1 MYNKRPSRGWCY
13 VLSVLLPALS
23 IWLYADLAGSVD
35 LLQQARLW
43 LAADPWQVF
52 WIYGAASLIWML
64 LGRNLISTYCRFA
77 YPFAG
82 AWAVNAAFLLAID
95 GGASTSCGKLLG
107 LCWGWFRDTLAGSVV
122 FWICFAIAL
131 IVLILLNLERVLDF
145 VFGNCSPC
153 GAYGRSCGSWAAWAC
168 TGSPLPRCCGW
179 ILCGCG
185 LRV

>member
-1 MYNKRPSRGWCY
+1 MKHTEPRSVWCY

-64 LGRNLISTYCRFA
+64 LGRNRMSSDCRFA

-82 AWAVNAAFLLAID
+82 AWAVNAALLLAID
-95 GGASTSCGKLLG
+95 GGLHTQCGKLLG
-107 LCWGWFRDTLAGSVV
+107 EKYAK
-122 FWICFAIAL
+122 
-131 IVLILLNLERVLDF
+131 
-145 VFGNCSPC
+145 
-153 GAYGRSCGSWAAWAC
+153 
-168 TGSPLPRCCGW
+168 
-179 ILCGCG
+179 
-185 LRV
+185 